1 MNLQPNHLNNNSVL
15 LEPLQ
20 VDHFEEL
27 YGVASDPLIWEQHPN
42 PNRYQKEV
50 FQTFFEGAITSGG
63 AFIIRNADTGKAM
76 GSSRFYDYSRIN
88 DEIKIGYTFF
98 SRDCWG
104 KGINKEVKTLML
116 NYAFIYVER
125 VIFHVGALNIRSQ
138 NAMLQLGAK
147 KIGEEIIAY
156 FGESDRLNYVYEICL
171 LYTSPSPRD

>member
-15 LEPLQ
+15 LEPLLPIY
-20 VDHFEEL
+20 FNEL
-27 YGVASDPLIWEQHPN
+27 YKVASDPLIWEQHPN

-50 FQTFFEGAITSGG
+50 FQTFFEGAIDSGG
-63 AFIIRNADTGKAM
+63 AFIIRNADTGKAL

-125 VIFHVGALNIRSQ
+125 VIFHVGASNIRSQ

-156 FGESDRLNYVYEICL
+156 FGEPDRLNYVYEM
-171 LYTSPSPRD
+171 RK

>member
-15 LEPLQ
+15 LEPLL

-50 FQTFFEGAITSGG
+50 FQTFFEGAIDSGG
-63 AFIIRNADTGKAM
+63 AFIIRNADTGKAL
-76 GSSRFYDYSRIN
+76 GSSRFYDYSRIK

-104 KGINKEVKTLML
+104 KGINQQVKTLML
-116 NYAFIYVER
+116 NYAFIYIEK
-125 VIFHVGALNIRSQ
+125 VIFHIGALNIRSQ
-138 NAMLQLGAK
+138 IAIEKLGAK
-147 KIGEEIIAY
+147 KVGEEMVAY
-156 FGESDRLNYVYEICL
+156 YNEPDRLNFVYEMM
-171 LYTSPSPRD
+171 R

>member
-63 AFIIRNADTGKAM
+63 AFIIRNADTGKAV

-125 VIFHVGALNIRSQ
+125 VIFHVGASNIRSQ

-156 FGESDRLNYVYEICL
+156 FGESDRLNYVYEM
-171 LYTSPSPRD
+171 RK

>member
-1 MNLQPNHLNNNSVL
+1 MNLQPNHLSNHL
-15 LEPLQ
+15 IRLEPLQ
-20 VDHFEEL
+20 PIHFDEL
-27 YGVASDPLIWEQHPN
+27 YAAASDPLIWEQHPN

-50 FQTFFEGAITSGG
+50 FGSFFEGAINSCG
-63 AFIIRNADTGKAM
+63 AFIIRNADTGKAL

-88 DEIKIGYTFF
+88 DVIKIGYTFF

-125 VIFHVGALNIRSQ
+125 VIFHVGASNIRSQ

-156 FGESDRLNYVYEICL
+156 FGEPDRLNYVYEI
-171 LYTSPSPRD
+171 RK